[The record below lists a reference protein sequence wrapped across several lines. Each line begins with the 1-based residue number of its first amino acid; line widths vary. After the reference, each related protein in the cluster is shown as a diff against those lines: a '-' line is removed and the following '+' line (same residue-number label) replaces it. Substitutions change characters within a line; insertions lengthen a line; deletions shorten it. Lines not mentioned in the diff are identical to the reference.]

1 MKQPEELRSFRW
13 FGGER
18 TSGLRA
24 FGHRSRMRQL
34 GVEATEHLGKP
45 LILIL
50 NTWSEINPCHMHLR
64 QRAEQVKRGVL
75 EAGGF
80 PVEMPVAT
88 LSETFQ
94 KPTPMMYRNLLA
106 METEELLRSYPAD
119 GAVLMGGCDKTTPA
133 LLMGAASANIPAIYL
148 TAGPML
154 RGNFRGQA
162 VGSGTDVWKFW
173 DDARA
178 GLIGDCELAELEC
191 GIARS
196 PGHCMT
202 MGTASTMTSAA
213 EALGMTLTGMASIP
227 AVDSAHYRMA
237 AATGRRIV
245 AMAWE
250 DLTPDKIL
258 TREAFEDA
266 VATVLALGGST
277 NAFIHLIA
285 MAGRVGVDLT
295 LDDFDAISRRVPWLA
310 NIRPS
315 GKYLMEDFYYAGGLP
330 ALLGQLA
337 KVPGALHLDRPTVN
351 DGPFGE
357 KIMDA
362 PVYNDDVIR
371 TPDTPLAA
379 EGGVA
384 VLRGNLAPDGA
395 VIKHIAAEGRL
406 LKHTGPAVVFDDYHQ
421 MQERINDPA
430 LNITPDSVL
439 VLRNAGPKGGPGM
452 PEYGMLPIPDYL
464 LAQGVRDMV
473 RISDARM
480 SGTSYG
486 ACVLHVAPESFVG
499 GPLALVQ
506 AGDLI
511 TLDVAARELSLNVPE
526 RTLARRREQWQ
537 PPAPK
542 FERGYGALFT
552 EHITQAN
559 EGCDFDFLARRGRNP
574 EPDPKSGKVTQ
585 MIQGFDPRTGEPVG
599 EPVAETTDAGLDAIV
614 AAALAAAPAWGAG
627 TALAKR
633 AEALEAVADA
643 LDDRVGELAVIA
655 DTETALGGERLTGEV
670 ARTTAQLRMFAGV
683 LRDGGYRDAV
693 VTRPRVSSL
702 TCGGSPGRWGRW
714 PCSRRPTSRSRSRW
728 RAATPP
734 PRWPRAARSWS
745 RRTRAIRSPPT
756 SPPRWSTRRWPRPGR
771 PPGRSGWYTG
781 CRRAC
786 GCSGTRISRRP
797 GSPGPPPAGW
807 LWPGS
812 ARSGRSR
819 SRSTESSARST
830 RVWCCPGPRSPGR
843 PRSPPDTSRR

>member
-1 MKQPEELRSFRW
+1 VKQPSELRSARW
-13 FGGER
+13 FGAER
-18 TSGLRA
+18 TSGLRS
-24 FGHRSRMRQL
+24 FSHRSRMRQL
-34 GVEATEHLGKP
+34 GVEAEEHLGKP
-45 LILIL
+45 HILIL

-80 PVEMPVAT
+80 PIEMPVAT

-133 LLMGAASANIPAIYL
+133 LLMGAASANIPAIYV

-154 RGNFRGQA
+154 RGNFRGQPL
-162 VGSGTDVWKFW
+162 GSGTDMWKFW

-178 GLIGDCELAELEC
+178 GLIGECELAELEC

-213 EALGMTLTGMASIP
+213 EALGMTMPGMASIP

-237 AATGRRIV
+237 AASGRRIV
-245 AMAWE
+245 GMVWE

-266 VATVLALGGST
+266 VAAVLALGGST

-285 MAGRVGVDLT
+285 MAGRAGVDLS

-315 GKYLMEDFYYAGGLP
+315 GKYLMDDFYTAGGLP

-337 KVPGALHLDRPTVN
+337 AVPGALHLGRMTAN
-351 DGPFGE
+351 GHPFGE
-357 KIMDA
+357 NISDL
-362 PVYNDDVIR
+362 PVHDPDVIR
-371 TPDTPLAA
+371 SPGTALAA

-395 VIKHIAAEGRL
+395 VIKHIAAEPRL
-406 LKHTGPAVVFDDYHQ
+406 VKHTGPAVVFENYADL
-421 MQERINDPA
+421 QERINDPA
-430 LNITPDSVL
+430 LNITADSVL
-439 VLRNAGPKGGPGM
+439 VLKNAGPKGGPGM

-486 ACVLHVAPESFVG
+486 ACVLHVAPEAFVG

-506 AGDLI
+506 TGDQI
-511 TLDVAARELSLNVPE
+511 TLDVAARLLSVDVPE
-526 RTLARRREQWQ
+526 QVLLERRASWQ
-537 PPAPK
+537 PPEPK
-542 FERGYGALFT
+542 FERGYGVLYT

-559 EGCDFDFLARRGRNP
+559 EGCDFGFLARRGRNP
-574 EPDPKSGKVTQ
+574 EPN
-585 MIQGFDPRTGEPVG
+585 
-599 EPVAETTDAGLDAIV
+599 
-614 AAALAAAPAWGAG
+614 
-627 TALAKR
+627 
-633 AEALEAVADA
+633 
-643 LDDRVGELAVIA
+643 
-655 DTETALGGERLTGEV
+655 
-670 ARTTAQLRMFAGV
+670 
-683 LRDGGYRDAV
+683 
-693 VTRPRVSSL
+693 
-702 TCGGSPGRWGRW
+702 PG
-714 PCSRRPTSRSRSRW
+714 
-728 RAATPP
+728 
-734 PRWPRAARSWS
+734 
-745 RRTRAIRSPPT
+745 
-756 SPPRWSTRRWPRPGR
+756 
-771 PPGRSGWYTG
+771 
-781 CRRAC
+781 
-786 GCSGTRISRRP
+786 
-797 GSPGPPPAGW
+797 
-807 LWPGS
+807 
-812 ARSGRSR
+812 
-819 SRSTESSARST
+819 
-830 RVWCCPGPRSPGR
+830 
-843 PRSPPDTSRR
+843 